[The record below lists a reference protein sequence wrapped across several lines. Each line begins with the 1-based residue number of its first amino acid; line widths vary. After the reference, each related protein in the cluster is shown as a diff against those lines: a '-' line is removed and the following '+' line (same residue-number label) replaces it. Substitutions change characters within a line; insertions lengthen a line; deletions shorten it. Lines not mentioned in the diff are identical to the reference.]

1 MTASN
6 ELRYL
11 TQLIQLDKPV
21 FALYDIISDC
31 FLIVASDQRMIL
43 DLKYIVSSRYNLHVC
58 RLDTAGNY
66 VSAQISNL
74 NCDQWALTNRQ
85 VIKFSDP
92 LSETITTVTE
102 LRLTKEVPQYNVFNE
117 KQWCLFCAHCLFI
130 LSNKFDNMGLAG
142 LHSTSYAKT
151 DNFLNS
157 FLNITEIESAYP
169 MVTPAQRD
177 AVLKLLYLGRDLEN
191 TEAEVKKIVDYI

>member
-1 MTASN
+1 MNITS
-6 ELRYL
+6 ELRYH
-11 TQLIQLDKPV
+11 TQLIQPTKPV
-21 FALYDIISDC
+21 FALYDIIADC
-31 FLIVASDQRMIL
+31 FLIVASDQQMIL

-58 RLDTAGNY
+58 RLDTASNY
-66 VSAQISNL
+66 VPGQISNL
-74 NCDQWALTNRQ
+74 NCDQWSLSNRQ
-85 VIKFSDP
+85 QIRFSDP
-92 LSETITTVTE
+92 LSDTVTATTE
-102 LRLTKEVPQYNVFNE
+102 LRPTKEIPQYNVFDE

-130 LSNKFDNMGLAG
+130 LSNDFDSMGLNG

-177 AVLKLLYLGRDLEN
+177 AVLKLLYLGRDLET
-191 TEAEVKKIVDYI
+191 TEAKIKKIVSFV